1 MYIYL
6 SAFIYLFI
14 GYGSSDKKGNP
25 VTRLMLIGL
34 KFILIAPTKK
44 SPGLSEIIWTG
55 LLILLKKKIQNWQK
69 VNEYKH

>member
-55 LLILLKKKIQNWQK
+55 LLILLKKKNTELAK
-69 VNEYKH
+69 SK